1 MDARIQVV
9 LAVMKNGLDRNRSV
23 DEAACFVNLSPSRL
37 RHLFTLETGISPA
50 RYLRMLRME
59 QAKDLLESTS
69 LSILEIVLRVG
80 LQDRSH
86 FEREF
91 KNLYGLT
98 PAQHR
103 ARVRFPM
110 LAEAIGSI
118 ATSAISQQE
127 WTQNSEARHKK
138 SVVSRNTLQ

>member
-1 MDARIQVV
+1 MDTRIQVV
-9 LAVMKNGLDRNRSV
+9 LAVMKSGLDHNQSL

-59 QAKDLLESTS
+59 RAKDLLESTS

-103 ARVRFPM
+103 AHVRFPM
-110 LAEAIGSI
+110 LAKAISSI

-127 WTQNSEARHKK
+127 RTQNSRNGNKK
-138 SVVSRNTLQ
+138 PVVSRNTLQ